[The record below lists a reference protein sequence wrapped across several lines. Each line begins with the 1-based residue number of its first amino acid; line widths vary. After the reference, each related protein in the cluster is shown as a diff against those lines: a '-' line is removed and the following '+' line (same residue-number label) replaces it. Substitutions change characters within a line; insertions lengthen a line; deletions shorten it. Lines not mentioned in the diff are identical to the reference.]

1 MAPSGNVGVQNN
13 AGNVNAQDG
22 RRWAQVRGQG
32 ETRLY
37 NDVAVSMHSAERQI
51 DTFGHP
57 FERVHPSEP
66 CGYPGKKNIR
76 CAIYKTR

>member
-51 DTFGHP
+51 DTFGYP
-57 FERVHPSEP
+57 LERVHSLEP
-66 CGYPGKKNIR
+66 RGYP
-76 CAIYKTR
+76 